1 MTDAQSFWPNG
12 ARLAVSVSMQ
22 FEAGGQPIS
31 GAGGPITEA
40 VLPGF
45 PDLGQNSF
53 YEYGAREGVPRILD
67 LLDRHS
73 IKMTSFMIGDAVRRH
88 PDVAAEIVRRGHEA
102 GAHGRSWQRQYQLPR
117 PQETEWITDSVAAI
131 EDTTGTRPTGYNN
144 YWIRPGVNTLEI
156 LQDLGFRY
164 HIDDLSAD
172 EPFLQTI
179 NGQPFAT
186 VPYSVHLNDIA
197 SFDFP
202 GFSPADYETA
212 HRRVRTALHRR
223 RTTPPH
229 DGHWTTRTAVR
240 ARLPGARTGP
250 RPHETAGTRRP
261 VVGTQRPNRTMGFRP
276 PRHHPVGQPRP
287 RPDQRTTRPQPIR
300 GSRSSQCQ
308 PTSRRDRQSA
318 ANDNTRNAALIP
330 ATTTRVSRSTY
341 WSPSGVWTTARRQS
355 SGPASTSSA
364 NAPCRSRN
372 SRQLSHRYRFL
383 ANSSLNTWAA

>member
-88 PDVAAEIVRRGHEA
+88 PDIAAQIVRRGHEA

-202 GFSPADYETA
+202 GFSPADYEQQLIDEFEQLYTEGA
-212 HRRVRTALHRR
+212 QRRRMMVIGLHERLSGHASRVRVLDRVLTRLREHDDLWWARKDQIAQWVFDHPD
-223 RTTPPH
+223 TTPWVNRDPAPIS
-229 DGHWTTRTAVR
+229 G
-240 ARLPGARTGP
+240 LPG
-250 RPHETAGTRRP
+250 
-261 VVGTQRPNRTMGFRP
+261 
-276 PRHHPVGQPRP
+276 
-287 RPDQRTTRPQPIR
+287 
-300 GSRSSQCQ
+300 RSQ
-308 PTSRRDRQSA
+308 
-318 ANDNTRNAALIP
+318 
-330 ATTTRVSRSTY
+330 
-341 WSPSGVWTTARRQS
+341 
-355 SGPASTSSA
+355 
-364 NAPCRSRN
+364 
-372 SRQLSHRYRFL
+372 
-383 ANSSLNTWAA
+383 

>member
-131 EDTTGTRPTGYNN
+131 EDTTGTRPTG
-144 YWIRPGVNTLEI
+144 
-156 LQDLGFRY
+156 
-164 HIDDLSAD
+164 
-172 EPFLQTI
+172 
-179 NGQPFAT
+179 
-186 VPYSVHLNDIA
+186 
-197 SFDFP
+197 
-202 GFSPADYETA
+202 
-212 HRRVRTALHRR
+212 
-223 RTTPPH
+223 
-229 DGHWTTRTAVR
+229 
-240 ARLPGARTGP
+240 
-250 RPHETAGTRRP
+250 
-261 VVGTQRPNRTMGFRP
+261 
-276 PRHHPVGQPRP
+276 
-287 RPDQRTTRPQPIR
+287 
-300 GSRSSQCQ
+300 
-308 PTSRRDRQSA
+308 
-318 ANDNTRNAALIP
+318 
-330 ATTTRVSRSTY
+330 VSRSTY
-341 WSPSGVWTTARRQS
+341 WSPSGVWTTARRQY